1 MTIYVVQKYDG
12 KHWRTVE
19 RFKDRAAADAKAA
32 AIGGR
37 VVEAWRSSIS
47 I

>member
-1 MTIYVVQKYDG
+1 MTIYVVQKHYG

-19 RFKDRAAADAKAA
+19 RFKDKAAADAKAA

-37 VVEAWRSSIS
+37 VVEAWRSTIS
-47 I
+47 L